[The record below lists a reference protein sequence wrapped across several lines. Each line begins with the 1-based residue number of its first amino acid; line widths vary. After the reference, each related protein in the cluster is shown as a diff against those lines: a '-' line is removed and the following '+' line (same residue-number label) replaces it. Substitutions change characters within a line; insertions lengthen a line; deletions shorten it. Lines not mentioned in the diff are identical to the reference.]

1 MIVKPD
7 GSMHWRKTTPPGCGG
22 FFIVMGR
29 SPCLV
34 VIDII
39 NVLRVTRQ
47 SGKSPAGI
55 ATLQILAAT
64 DACARANAFGDEVR
78 KKMNAVL
85 EEERIKW
92 AVHGSYS
99 GIHIYTNP
107 EGADIVPNEFDAGA
121 FIPTMLAK
129 PRSDGVTGQVRMGL
143 LVNGVDMNTGPSG
156 YISAMHGEEEM
167 AVTVD
172 AFRATVRALKREG
185 TI

>member
-1 MIVKPD
+1 
-7 GSMHWRKTTPPGCGG
+7 
-22 FFIVMGR
+22 
-29 SPCLV
+29 
-34 VIDII
+34 
-39 NVLRVTRQ
+39 
-47 SGKSPAGI
+47 
-55 ATLQILAAT
+55 
-64 DACARANAFGDEVR
+64 
-78 KKMNAVL
+78 MNAVL

-107 EGADIVPNEFDAGA
+107 EAADIVPNEFDAGA

-129 PRSDGVTGQVRMGL
+129 PRSDGVAGQVRMGL

-156 YISAMHGEEEM
+156 YISAMHGEEEI